1 MSIPRQVTR
10 PNHSARSLARGL
22 GWLSIGLGVVQLVAP
37 RQVARLIG
45 MPGSDGVIRACGL
58 REIATGVGIL
68 LADDPKPWIYGRI
81 GGDALDLAG
90 LGWSIEHGNEP
101 ANAAIAAGAVA
112 GITALD
118 LSCAKGLDAN
128 GCQRSIGTTAIA
140 AVSPQARSRLAAAS
154 RRSLPRRAPSP
165 TATRPRCTE
174 SLASNRGAVR
184 SRFDEVFVKVAG
196 RSGRPPAGLS
206 DASVCR

>member
-22 GWLSIGLGVVQLVAP
+22 GWFSIGLGVVQLVAP
-37 RQVARLIG
+37 RQVARFIG

-118 LSCAKGLDAN
+118 LSCAKGLDAERVPAAEWDYSD
-128 GCQRSIGTTAIA
+128 RSGFPAGTQ
-140 AVSPQARSRLAAAS
+140 QARGCVEAEFAAA
-154 RRSLPRRAPSP
+154 RAEPNGYSPSP
-165 TATRPRCTE
+165 H
-174 SLASNRGAVR
+174 
-184 SRFDEVFVKVAG
+184 
-196 RSGRPPAGLS
+196 
-206 DASVCR
+206 

>member
-22 GWLSIGLGVVQLVAP
+22 GWFSIGLGVVQLVAP
-37 RQVARLIG
+37 RQVARFIG

-112 GITALD
+112 GITAPELRQG
-118 LSCAKGLDAN
+118 SGCRTGASGRVGL
-128 GCQRSIGTTAIA
+128 QRSQRFPAGTQ
-140 AVSPQARSRLAAAS
+140 QARGCVEAEFAAARAEPNGYS
-154 RRSLPRRAPSP
+154 PSLH
-165 TATRPRCTE
+165 
-174 SLASNRGAVR
+174 
-184 SRFDEVFVKVAG
+184 
-196 RSGRPPAGLS
+196 
-206 DASVCR
+206 

>member
-1 MSIPRQVTR
+1 MNRSPIPAVGIGRATISSEESYE
-10 PNHSARSLARGL
+10 HSTSSHPAQPFGALAGAGL
-22 GWLSIGLGVVQLVAP
+22 GWFSIGLGVVQLVAP
-37 RQVARLIG
+37 RQIARFIG

-118 LSCAKGLDAN
+118 LSCAKGLDAERVPAVEWDYSD
-128 GCQRSIGTTAIA
+128 RSGFPAGTQ
-140 AVSPQARSRLAAAS
+140 QARGCVEAEFAAARAEPNGYS
-154 RRSLPRRAPSP
+154 PSLH
-165 TATRPRCTE
+165 
-174 SLASNRGAVR
+174 
-184 SRFDEVFVKVAG
+184 
-196 RSGRPPAGLS
+196 
-206 DASVCR
+206 

>member
-22 GWLSIGLGVVQLVAP
+22 GWFSIGLGVVQLVAP
-37 RQVARLIG
+37 RQVARFIG

-90 LGWSIEHGNEP
+90 LGWSIEYGNEP

-118 LSCAKGLDAN
+118 LSCAKGLDAERVPAAEWDYSD
-128 GCQRSIGTTAIA
+128 RSGFPAGTQ
-140 AVSPQARSRLAAAS
+140 QARGSVEAQFAAARAEPNGYS
-154 RRSLPRRAPSP
+154 PSLH
-165 TATRPRCTE
+165 
-174 SLASNRGAVR
+174 
-184 SRFDEVFVKVAG
+184 
-196 RSGRPPAGLS
+196 
-206 DASVCR
+206 

>member
-10 PNHSARSLARGL
+10 PNHSARTLARGL
-22 GWLSIGLGVVQLVAP
+22 GWFSIGLGVVQLVAP
-37 RQVARLIG
+37 RQVARFIG
-45 MPGSDGVIRACGL
+45 MPGSDGLVRACGL

-90 LGWSIEHGNEP
+90 LGWSIEHGHEP

-118 LSCAKGLDAN
+118 LSCAKALDAERVPAVEWDYSD
-128 GCQRSIGTTAIA
+128 RSGFPGGTAQVRGSVEA
-140 AVSPQARSRLAAAS
+140 EFAAARAEPNGYS
-154 RRSLPRRAPSP
+154 PSLH
-165 TATRPRCTE
+165 
-174 SLASNRGAVR
+174 
-184 SRFDEVFVKVAG
+184 
-196 RSGRPPAGLS
+196 
-206 DASVCR
+206 